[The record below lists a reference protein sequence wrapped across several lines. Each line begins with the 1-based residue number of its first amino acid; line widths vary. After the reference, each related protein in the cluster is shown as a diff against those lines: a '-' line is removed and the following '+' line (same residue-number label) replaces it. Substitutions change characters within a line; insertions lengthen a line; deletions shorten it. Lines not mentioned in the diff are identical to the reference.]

1 MFKLIYVSVYLYYSC
16 FTEYLSSHVLDS
28 RIISLQPRGL
38 INRSN
43 YCYINSI
50 LQALLACPPMYNLLN
65 GLAKEVVTEK
75 EKLPIISG
83 M

>member
-1 MFKLIYVSVYLYYSC
+1 MVFL
-16 FTEYLSSHVLDS
+16 FTEYLTDYEIDN
-28 RIISLQPRGL
+28 RITSLKPKGL

-65 GLAKEVVTEK
+65 GLGKYVVTDK
-75 EKLPIISG
+75 KRSTTFIDS

>member
-1 MFKLIYVSVYLYYSC
+1 MFLTVEFLS
-16 FTEYLSSHVLDS
+16 EYEIDN
-28 RIISLQPRGL
+28 RITSLQPKGL

-50 LQALLACPPMYNLLN
+50 LQALLACPPMYNMLS
-65 GLAKEVVTEK
+65 GLAKNVVLDRKRNT
-75 EKLPIISG
+75 PFIDS